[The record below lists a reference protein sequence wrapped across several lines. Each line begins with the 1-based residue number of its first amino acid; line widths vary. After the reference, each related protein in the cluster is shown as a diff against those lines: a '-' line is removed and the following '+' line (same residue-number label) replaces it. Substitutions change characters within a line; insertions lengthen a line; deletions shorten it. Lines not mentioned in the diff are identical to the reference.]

1 MYQKR
6 SNFQDMLLLF
16 IDSICII
23 ISLTISNYI
32 RHHSLFGIPTED
44 MRFSILLGLC
54 LGIFLIVNLMFRIN
68 KDYYIRGPFHEL
80 LVVSANNFIILFGV
94 VAVLYF
100 LKRSESTSRG
110 LMFLF
115 VGINI
120 ILTTVVH
127 QLIKLMLPYVYHGV
141 LDYNK
146 LLIIADYSLAES
158 IVNDVRAAR
167 DFRQQIVGIAITD
180 RSDLKEFMGI
190 PVVADIN
197 TLTDYCKEASLDEVI
212 IARDES
218 RTDERPIIDKL
229 MQVLAVMGITIH
241 YRIEVP
247 ELSEARHK
255 MLVKVGGMY
264 TVTYANQVVS
274 MGQLLIKR
282 TMDIFGGLI
291 GCIATAVL
299 YILFAPFIKLQSKAS
314 VIFAQD
320 RIGRNGRVFKMYKFR
335 SMYADA
341 EERKKELMD
350 KNEMNGLM
358 FKMDNDPRVTPV
370 GRFLRKTSLDEF
382 PQFYN
387 ILKGD
392 MSLVGTRPPTLDEF
406 KDYTYYHKKRLSF
419 RPGLTGMWQVSGR
432 NDITDFEEIVKLDI
446 EYIDDW
452 SLLLDLKILF
462 KTIVMAFKG
471 K

>member
-1 MYQKR
+1 MYQRR
-6 SNFQDMLLLF
+6 SNFQNMLLMF
-16 IDSICII
+16 VDSISISVSLII
-23 ISLTISNYI
+23 ANYI
-32 RHHSLFGIPTED
+32 RHKRLFGVSHGAVN
-44 MRFSILLGLC
+44 FAQLLGMC
-54 LGIFLIVNLMFRIN
+54 LGIFLIANLMLRIN
-68 KDYYIRGPFHEL
+68 RDYYIRGPFHEL
-80 LVVSANNFIILFGV
+80 LVVFGNNLIMLIGVTLILF
-94 VAVLYF
+94 F
-100 LKRSESTSRG
+100 SKRSQSTSRG
-110 LMFLF
+110 LVALF
-115 VGINI
+115 VVINTVLMTLLHQI
-120 ILTTVVH
+120 IKDL
-127 QLIKLMLPYVYHGV
+127 LPKIYKGV

-146 LLIIADYSLAES
+146 LLIIADYDLAEQV
-158 IVNDVRAAR
+158 VNDVRNSR
-167 DFRQQIVGIAITD
+167 DFRQELVGIVILD
-180 RSDLKEFMGI
+180 RDDVKRFKGL
-190 PVVADIN
+190 PVVATADG
-197 TLTDYCKEASLDEVI
+197 LMDYCKSSSLDEVM
-212 IARDES
+212 IATNGS
-218 RTDERPIIDKL
+218 RSGSGDMMAGL

-264 TVTYANQVVS
+264 TVTYANQLVS

-282 TMDIFGGLI
+282 AADIAGGFVGCIIAGILFVIFG
-291 GCIATAVL
+291 
-299 YILFAPFIKLQSKAS
+299 PFIRFQSRGS
-314 VIFAQD
+314 VIFTQK
-320 RIGRNGRVFKMYKFR
+320 RVGRNGRIFNIYKFR
-335 SMYADA
+335 SMYVDA

-350 KNEMNGLM
+350 KNEMDGFM
-358 FKMDNDPRVTPV
+358 FKMKDDPRITPI

-406 KDYTYYHKKRLSF
+406 NDYTYYHKKRLSF

-452 SLLLDLKILF
+452 SLLLDIKILL
-462 KTIVMAFKG
+462 KTLVVAFKG

>member
-6 SNFQDMLLLF
+6 SNFQSMLLMF
-16 IDSICII
+16 VDCVSISV
-23 ISLTISNYI
+23 SLIVANYI
-32 RHHSLFGIPTED
+32 RHKSLFGIPTED
-44 MRFSILLGLC
+44 MNFALLLGMC
-54 LGIFLIVNLMFRIN
+54 LGIYLIVNLMFRIN
-68 KDYYIRGPFHEL
+68 RDYYIRGPFHEL
-80 LVVSANNFIILFGV
+80 LVVLGNDLIILIGV
-94 VAVLYF
+94 AFILF
-100 LKRSESTSRG
+100 FAKKSQSTSRG
-110 LMFLF
+110 LMLLF
-115 VGINI
+115 VVIN
-120 ILTTVVH
+120 TVLMTLIH
-127 QLIKLMLPYVYHGV
+127 QLIKYLLPKIYRGV

-146 LLIIADYSLAES
+146 LLIIADYDLAES
-158 IVNDVRAAR
+158 IVNDVRNSK
-167 DFRQQIVGIAITD
+167 DFRQELVGIVILD
-180 RSDLKEFMGI
+180 RDDIKEYMGL
-190 PVVADIN
+190 PVVA
-197 TLTDYCKEASLDEVI
+197 TAGGLMDYCKTSSLDEVM
-212 IARDES
+212 IA
-218 RTDERPIIDKL
+218 TDGKRSGSGDMISGL
-229 MQVLAVMGITIH
+229 MQILAVMGITIH

-264 TVTYANQVVS
+264 TITYANQVVS
-274 MGQLLIKR
+274 MGQLLLKR
-282 TMDIFGGLI
+282 ATDIVGGFI
-291 GCIATAVL
+291 GCIAAGVL
-299 YILFAPFIKLQSKAS
+299 YIIFGPFIRLQSHDS
-314 VIFAQD
+314 VIFTQK
-320 RIGRNGRVFKMYKFR
+320 RVGRNGRIFDIYKFR

-350 KNEMNGLM
+350 QNEMDGLM
-358 FKMDNDPRVTPV
+358 FKMENDPRVTPI

-406 KDYTYYHKKRLSF
+406 NDYTYYHKKRLSF

-452 SLLLDLKILF
+452 SLLLDIKILL
-462 KTIVMAFKG
+462 KTLVVAFKG

>member
-16 IDSICII
+16 VDSICII
-23 ISLTISNYI
+23 ISMLAANYI
-32 RHHSLFGIPTED
+32 RHRSLFRMPSGG
-44 MRFSILLGLC
+44 MKFGILLGLC
-54 LGIFLIVNLMFRIN
+54 LAIYLITNLMFRIN

-80 LVVSANNFIILFGV
+80 LVVSANNIIILFGV
-94 VAVLYF
+94 VAVLYVF
-100 LKRSESTSRG
+100 KKSESTSRV
-110 LMFLF
+110 LLLLF
-115 VGINI
+115 VIINI
-120 ILTTVVH
+120 TITTVLH

-146 LLIIADYSLAES
+146 LLIIADHSLAES
-158 IVNDVRAAR
+158 IVNDVRGAK

-218 RTDERPIIDKL
+218 NTGEKAVIDKL
-229 MQVLAVMGITIH
+229 MQILAVMGITVH

-255 MLVKVGGMY
+255 MLVKVGSMY

-274 MGQLLIKR
+274 MGPLLLKR
-282 TMDIFGGLI
+282 AMDIFGGFI
-291 GCIATAVL
+291 GCIITSVL
-299 YILFAPFIKLQSKAS
+299 YIVFAPFIRLQSGAS

-320 RIGRNGRVFKMYKFR
+320 RIGRNGRIFRMYKFR

-350 KNEMNGLM
+350 KNEMSGLM
-358 FKMDNDPRVTPV
+358 FKMDNDPRITPI
-370 GRFLRKTSLDEF
+370 GHFLRKTSLDEF

-462 KTIVMAFKG
+462 KTLVMAFKG